1 MKPQPKLSRKHAQVA
16 GMRHGQAR
24 PGMERSVESMSSG
37 ASATQRERDGKR
49 RRARERESATEKC
62 RAELSV
68 QAEASHVCERVNR
81 TEIKSHKD
89 TEKKENEK

>member
-1 MKPQPKLSRKHAQVA
+1 
-16 GMRHGQAR
+16 
-24 PGMERSVESMSSG
+24 MERSVESMSSG

-49 RRARERESATEKC
+49 RRARERERESATEKC

>member
-1 MKPQPKLSRKHAQVA
+1 MVQVL
-16 GMRHGQAR
+16 H
-24 PGMERSVESMSSG
+24 
-37 ASATQRERDGKR
+37 RERGRWKEKKSE
-49 RRARERESATEKC
+49 RERESATEKC

>member
-1 MKPQPKLSRKHAQVA
+1 MPKWRECD
-16 GMRHGQAR
+16 MAR
-24 PGMERSVESMSSG
+24 PGQAWRDPWRACQVV
-37 ASATQRERDGKR
+37 QVLHRERERWKEKKSE
-49 RRARERESATEKC
+49 RERESATEKC